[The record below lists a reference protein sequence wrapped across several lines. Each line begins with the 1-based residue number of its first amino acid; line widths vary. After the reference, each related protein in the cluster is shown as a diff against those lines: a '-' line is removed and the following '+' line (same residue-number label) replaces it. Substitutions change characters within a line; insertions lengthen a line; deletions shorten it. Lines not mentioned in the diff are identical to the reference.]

1 MATSKILQI
10 PLMGLEPTIFELEVQ
25 RLIHQA
31 TGAEWLQIIVREE
44 ICKHLLNSIFTNR
57 LGKMHDH
64 CWLLKQSN
72 SVFVFSLSTN
82 HHFVSKLKTK
92 LQGGKKYGTLHEFAC
107 HPCAGA
113 MLIFSVSFQF
123 QYMYRRSEYADLSLN
138 GVYMLELGHF
148 PSSRLRTTSAHRST
162 REDARS
168 RLLSNRQSPRR
179 VQYVK

>member
-31 TGAEWLQIIVREE
+31 TGAKWLKTIVREE
-44 ICKHLLNSIFTNR
+44 ICKHFLNSIFTNR

-92 LQGGKKYGTLHEFAC
+92 LHGGKKYGTLHEFAC

-123 QYMYRRSEYADLSLN
+123 QYMLN
-138 GVYMLELGHF
+138 KSTISQLPICLIY
-148 PSSRLRTTSAHRST
+148 PSFFHDPEIIHMEAQFFL
-162 REDARS
+162 
-168 RLLSNRQSPRR
+168 
-179 VQYVK
+179 

>member
-10 PLMGLEPTIFELEVQ
+10 PLMGLEPTIFELGVQ
-25 RLIHQA
+25 RFIHQA
-31 TGAEWLQIIVREE
+31 TGAKWLQTIVREE
-44 ICKHLLNSIFTNR
+44 ICKHFLNSIFTNR

-92 LQGGKKYGTLHEFAC
+92 LHGGKKYGTLHEFAC

-123 QYMYRRSEYADLSLN
+123 QYMYRRSEYNYGYNCTTICVINCAI
-138 GVYMLELGHF
+138 YTFAF
-148 PSSRLRTTSAHRST
+148 PKYL
-162 REDARS
+162 
-168 RLLSNRQSPRR
+168 
-179 VQYVK
+179 